1 MSSPI
6 KSAPMRLGLIAAAMT
21 GFLVFMLVS
30 HQTARNTGTE
40 LVMEV
45 EGYDPR
51 DIFLGHYAMIR
62 TPLATL
68 DTAALDG
75 DDAFEAHAPVF
86 VTLEIGADGLAR
98 PVAVH
103 QHHPGSGLVAE
114 GRVVW
119 SNEVLRARFNIE
131 RYYASRD
138 QALALEDMLRRGQRD
153 GEAEE
158 ARSDVRLILSLPASG
173 DLMIKGF
180 EIGGERHV
188 DGLW

>member
-1 MSSPI
+1 MSGPI
-6 KSAPMRLGLIAAAMT
+6 KNAPIRLGLIAVAMT
-21 GFLVFMLVS
+21 GFLMVMLVN
-30 HQTARNTGTE
+30 HETARNSGAE

-62 TPLATL
+62 TPLAML
-68 DTAALDG
+68 DLATLDG
-75 DDAFEAHAPVF
+75 DDSFEAHEPVF
-86 VTLEIGADGLAR
+86 VTLEIGDDGLAL

-103 QHHPGSGLVAE
+103 RRHPGRGLVAE

-119 SNEVLRARFNIE
+119 VNDILRARFNIE

-138 QALALEDMLRRGQRD
+138 QALALEDMLQRRPRD
-153 GEAEE
+153 DNAAGLSEI
-158 ARSDVRLILSLPASG
+158 RLILSLPASG
-173 DLMIKGF
+173 HLLIKGF
-180 EIGGERHV
+180 EIDGERHV

>member
-1 MSSPI
+1 MSI
-6 KSAPMRLGLIAAAMT
+6 LMRLGLLAAAMT

-30 HQTARNTGTE
+30 HQTARNTGAE

-62 TPLATL
+62 TPLAAL
-68 DTAALDG
+68 DLATLDG
-75 DDAFEAHAPVF
+75 DDAFEDHAPVF

-103 QHHPGSGLVAE
+103 QHHPGRGLVAE

-119 SNEVLRARFNIE
+119 SGDILRARFNIE

-138 QALALEDMLRRGQRD
+138 AALALEDMLRQPPRD
-153 GEAEE
+153 GEEDE
-158 ARSDVRLILSLPASG
+158 TSDVRLILSLPASG
-173 DLMIKGF
+173 RLLIKGF
-180 EIGGERHV
+180 EIDGERHI
-188 DGLW
+188 DRLW